1 MPISINDFWRL
12 AIASGL
18 LSTARAKQL
27 HGEFSRM
34 KGAAQQGNVAT
45 LTQWLV
51 ANGALTRYQA
61 SLLAAGRPGPFVF
74 GDYVISER
82 IDGGRLARLFRATRG
97 GTQPVLLVFTAQLPA
112 LNEWPDYVAEQSQ
125 EATRIESPHVVRV
138 LTFVAESSHTFTVVE
153 DLRGQSLREQL
164 AGDKEKLTWEQAAR
178 IGFQAALGL
187 VATHEKKSG
196 HGKLCPENLWIDPNG
211 TVKLMQFPLAPAA
224 SPAERLELPMA
235 DYLAPEL
242 RDPEQSASGV
252 ADIYALGCILFELI
266 AGRVPFP
273 GGAVKQRLERH
284 AAEIP
289 QRLDRLVPGVP
300 EELADLVAEMI
311 DKEPL
316 LRCRTASQVAHLL
329 APFATDVAENARRR
343 PGPPKAG
350 PGALTPGYGAWS
362 APAWQ
367 PPPRQSPRS
376 PQPSPPTT
384 AEQPATEPAAK
395 PSSPARP
402 GPAAEKRP
410 ASKGKRIEQPPEP
423 GWAAAAEIE
432 FPEASTLA
440 IGEDSSS
447 PDEPWQVPL
456 VPRRTHDAA
465 QGTSGARRWSKS
477 LLIMASVGLASL
489 VAIIV
494 TALLVFRG
502 DGAGDTPPAAIS
514 EVKPV
519 AATPSS
525 TPESLAPQ
533 SPANAK
539 TSEQMIEPDDGTA
552 LWIAP
557 AAGEPLSLNYL
568 PSGSQVF
575 LVLRPADLLA
585 SAEGAK
591 LLDALGPAGERA
603 RAELLATL
611 GVELTNLEQL
621 SIAFYPDDAGTMQT
635 TFAMELRQGVSQA
648 KLLEAWRQPKPAEH
662 KSTKYFQGERFAY
675 YLPAGADGREIAIA
689 PAAAMQDII
698 ERNGPPL
705 LRKGLERLLRS
716 SDASRHVNLLFAPSY
731 LLTDGHDLLVGD
743 LEKLHDPLA
752 AFLDESIQGVLASA
766 HLGDL
771 FFLEF
776 RATGS
781 VDKSPADLVR
791 LLQSRW
797 EKVPERVEN
806 YVASLQPAPYG
817 RLIVNRFPRM
827 MQLLADYTRGGVEEQ
842 QAVLR
847 AYLPAIAAHN
857 LLLGAELTLF
867 EEPQAGAVAASR
879 AAPKDSASAVAAL
892 AKPITLSF
900 PRDTLE
906 RCLELLAKEID
917 VEIVIQGADLQAEGI
932 TRNQSFGLDERQQP
946 AGEILQR
953 VLQLANP
960 AGKLVY
966 VIRPQA
972 DGREAIFITTRSA
985 ATKRGDRLPAELAP
999 KSAVPSP

>member
-1 MPISINDFWRL
+1 
-12 AIASGL
+12 
-18 LSTARAKQL
+18 
-27 HGEFSRM
+27 
-34 KGAAQQGNVAT
+34 
-45 LTQWLV
+45 
-51 ANGALTRYQA
+51 
-61 SLLAAGRPGPFVF
+61 
-74 GDYVISER
+74 
-82 IDGGRLARLFRATRG
+82 
-97 GTQPVLLVFTAQLPA
+97 
-112 LNEWPDYVAEQSQ
+112 
-125 EATRIESPHVVRV
+125 
-138 LTFVAESSHTFTVVE
+138 
-153 DLRGQSLREQL
+153 
-164 AGDKEKLTWEQAAR
+164 
-178 IGFQAALGL
+178 
-187 VATHEKKSG
+187 
-196 HGKLCPENLWIDPNG
+196 
-211 TVKLMQFPLAPAA
+211 
-224 SPAERLELPMA
+224 
-235 DYLAPEL
+235 
-242 RDPEQSASGV
+242 
-252 ADIYALGCILFELI
+252 
-266 AGRVPFP
+266 
-273 GGAVKQRLERH
+273 
-284 AAEIP
+284 
-289 QRLDRLVPGVP
+289 
-300 EELADLVAEMI
+300 
-311 DKEPL
+311 
-316 LRCRTASQVAHLL
+316 
-329 APFATDVAENARRR
+329 
-343 PGPPKAG
+343 
-350 PGALTPGYGAWS
+350 
-362 APAWQ
+362 
-367 PPPRQSPRS
+367 
-376 PQPSPPTT
+376 
-384 AEQPATEPAAK
+384 
-395 PSSPARP
+395 
-402 GPAAEKRP
+402 
-410 ASKGKRIEQPPEP
+410 
-423 GWAAAAEIE
+423 
-432 FPEASTLA
+432 
-440 IGEDSSS
+440 
-447 PDEPWQVPL
+447 
-456 VPRRTHDAA
+456 
-465 QGTSGARRWSKS
+465 
-477 LLIMASVGLASL
+477 
-489 VAIIV
+489 
-494 TALLVFRG
+494 
-502 DGAGDTPPAAIS
+502 
-514 EVKPV
+514 
-519 AATPSS
+519 
-525 TPESLAPQ
+525 
-533 SPANAK
+533 
-539 TSEQMIEPDDGTA
+539 MIEPDDGTA

>member
-1 MPISINDFWRL
+1 MV
-12 AIASGL
+12 
-18 LSTARAKQL
+18 T
-27 HGEFSRM
+27 
-34 KGAAQQGNVAT
+34 
-45 LTQWLV
+45 
-51 ANGALTRYQA
+51 
-61 SLLAAGRPGPFVF
+61 
-74 GDYVISER
+74 
-82 IDGGRLARLFRATRG
+82 
-97 GTQPVLLVFTAQLPA
+97 
-112 LNEWPDYVAEQSQ
+112 
-125 EATRIESPHVVRV
+125 
-138 LTFVAESSHTFTVVE
+138 
-153 DLRGQSLREQL
+153 
-164 AGDKEKLTWEQAAR
+164 
-178 IGFQAALGL
+178 
-187 VATHEKKSG
+187 
-196 HGKLCPENLWIDPNG
+196 HGKKTAHGNLCPENLWVDPTG
-211 TVKLMQFPLAPAA
+211 TVKLLPFPLAPAA

-242 RDPEQSASGV
+242 RDPEQPASGV
-252 ADIYALGCILFELI
+252 ADIYALGCILFGLI

-329 APFATDVAENARRR
+329 APFATDMAENARRR
-343 PGPPKAG
+343 PGPPKLG

-367 PPPRQSPRS
+367 SPPRQSPRS
-376 PQPSPPTT
+376 PQPSPPTR
-384 AEQPATEPAAK
+384 AEPSVPELAAPDQATQPSPPASPGPVVEK
-395 PSSPARP
+395 SPAR
-402 GPAAEKRP
+402 
-410 ASKGKRIEQPPEP
+410 KGKRIPQPPEP
-423 GWAAAAEIE
+423 DWAATAEVE
-432 FPEASTLA
+432 LPDASVLA
-440 IGEDSSS
+440 IGEESSS

-456 VPRRTHDAA
+456 VARRP
-465 QGTSGARRWSKS
+465 SRGARGALAERSWSKS
-477 LLIMASVGLASL
+477 VLITAGIGLAFL
-489 VAIIV
+489 IAIIA

-502 DGAGDTPPAAIS
+502 SGAGDTPPAAIS
-514 EVKPV
+514 DVKP
-519 AATPSS
+519 AAETLPSA
-525 TPESLAPQ
+525 PQVVAPQ

-539 TSEQMIEPDDGTA
+539 TSEQMIEADDGTA
-552 LWIAP
+552 LWVAP

-568 PSGSQVF
+568 PSGTQVF
-575 LVLRPADLLA
+575 VVLRPADLLA
-585 SAEGAK
+585 SAEGAR
-591 LLDALGPAGERA
+591 LLDTLGPAGERA
-603 RAELLATL
+603 KADLLATL
-611 GVELTNLEQL
+611 GVELTNIEQL
-621 SIAFYPDDAGTMQT
+621 AIAFYPDDAGAMQT
-635 TFAMELRQGVSQA
+635 AFAMQLRQSVSQA
-648 KLLEAWRQPKPAEH
+648 TLLEAWQQPKRAEH

-675 YLPAGADGREIAIA
+675 YLPPAADGREIAVA
-689 PAAAMQDII
+689 PAAAVQEII

-716 SDASRHVNLLFAPSY
+716 SDASRHVTLLFAPSY

-743 LEKLHDPLA
+743 LGKLHDPLA

-771 FFLEF
+771 LFLEF

-781 VDKSPADLVR
+781 VDKPPADLAR
-791 LLQSRW
+791 LLRSRW

-827 MQLLADYTRGGVEEQ
+827 VQVLADYTRGGVDDQ

-857 LLLGAELTLF
+857 LLLGAELTLL
-867 EEPQAGAVAASR
+867 EEPQIGAVAASP
-879 AAPKDSASAVAAL
+879 ATPKDSASAAAAL

-917 VEIVIQGADLQAEGI
+917 VEIIIQGADLQAEGI

-946 AGEILQR
+946 AGEILNR

-972 DGREAIFITTRSA
+972 DGREAIVITTRNV
-985 ATKRGDRLPAELAP
+985 ATQRGDHLPAEFAP
-999 KSAVPSP
+999 KNAVPSP